1 MKSFDCQV
9 VDSQGRKQSLRRSGP
24 GEDWILRDLNAEGFY
39 ILSIR
44 EAGDAP
50 RSGGERLRLK
60 DVIEFT
66 QTLGTL
72 MANGL
77 TLKETLKVAS
87 DVFPNSRQQTLFRR
101 IDAEVSKGQSLHRS
115 LEPWASSLPPLYL
128 GLIKIGE
135 KTGDLSGILN
145 QLAEYLQTRKALQD
159 KTGNALAYPAFV
171 LGIAAVG
178 LVLLMTLVFPT
189 LTSIISSL
197 NAKAAAAYA
206 ENLAGFQNLAVGTGA
221 AVVLLAAAL
230 AVTVWRRRSDPGFRV
245 STDRWLLRIPVVG
258 PYLFATFG
266 LNFCFSVET
275 LLAAGYSLE
284 ETLEES
290 SGVVTNRY
298 LRGQIAVIRDAV
310 LKGKRLSQAFVETR
324 AFPRSLTGWIAVGEG
339 AHDLGRIFTQLRR
352 YYQQDLDK
360 FHNRFLNLV
369 EPAMIL
375 LVGGLLVFLVLT
387 FITPVFT
394 MLGNLL

>member
-1 MKSFDCQV
+1 MKTFDCQV
-9 VDSQGRKQSLRRSGP
+9 VDGRGRKQSLRRSGP
-24 GEDWILRDLNAEGFY
+24 GEDWILRDLHSEGFH

-50 RSGGERLRLK
+50 RKGGEKLRLK

-72 MANGL
+72 MGNGL

-87 DVFPNSRQQTLFRR
+87 DVFPNSRQQKLFQR
-101 IDAEVSKGQSLHRS
+101 IDSEVSKGQSLHRS

-145 QLAEYLQTRKALQD
+145 QLAEYLQTRKALKD

-171 LGIAAVG
+171 LGIAALG

-206 ENLAGFQNLAVGTGA
+206 ENLAGFQNLAVGFGVFTVTA
-221 AVVLLAAAL
+221 AGILAA
-230 AVTVWRRRSDPGFRV
+230 TVWRRRTEPSFRV
-245 STDRWLLRIPVVG
+245 DSDRWLLKIPVVG
-258 PYLFATFG
+258 SYLMATFG

-284 ETLEES
+284 ETLDES

-298 LRGQIAVIRDAV
+298 LRAQILKIREEVI
-310 LKGKRLSQAFVETR
+310 KGRKLSAAFAGTG
-324 AFPRSLTGWIAVGEG
+324 AFPASLVGWIAVGEG
-339 AHDLGRIFTQLRR
+339 AHDLGKIFSQLRR